1 MSRLAAT
8 KSSQTRFTRKRKE
21 KILINKV
28 FALIG
33 PAGSGKSALVK
44 ELRKH
49 GIPMLVSHTTRPA
62 KTGEQNGVD
71 YYFVNSEQFA
81 QARPFERI
89 SYNGYLFGMTKEE
102 VTRNLTQYPASTVD
116 IDRDGFDQLKKLIGE
131 RMESIFILVDKESIF
146 SRFMMNGEKLEDVK
160 ARIDYA
166 EAKGEY
172 DNWRIADHVVKN
184 TGALDR
190 TVLQILAIMGKVKPA
205 D

>member
-1 MSRLAAT
+1 MPYTAQ
-8 KSSQTRFTRKRKE
+8 KPSQTRLTWQRKE
-21 KILINKV
+21 GILINKV

-62 KTGEQNGVD
+62 KTGEQHGVD

-81 QARPFERI
+81 QARPFERV

-102 VTRNLTQYPASTVD
+102 VAQKLNQYPASIVD

-131 RMESIFILVDKESIF
+131 RMESIFILVDQETIF
-146 SRFMMNGEKLEDVK
+146 SRFVMNGEKFEDVK

-184 TGALDR
+184 TRALDR
-190 TVLQILAIMGKVKPA
+190 AALQILAIMGKVKPM